1 MELLSEFETNG
12 EGKKHT
18 CDPDDFDDVLD
29 GLIDE
34 PAVGLEVPFDGLS
47 LPDDVNV
54 EPTAREI
61 RDAATGVTPAG
72 LGVASYGNVTVESES
87 VSELVALYSDAQVAV
102 LRESDIVPDMDTA
115 FDGMGDRIAEAHNSH
130 ILVSGPSATGDMGTL
145 VQGVHGPEELD
156 VVVLE
161 GM

>member
-1 MELLSEFETNG
+1 MELLSEFEMNG
-12 EGKKHT
+12 EGRKHT
-18 CDPDDFDDVLD
+18 CAPGEFDDVLD
-29 GLIDE
+29 ELIDE
-34 PAVGLEVPFDGLS
+34 PAVGVEVPFDGVS

-87 VSELVALYSDAQVAV
+87 VSELVALYADAQVAV
-102 LRESDIVPDMDTA
+102 LRESDVVPDMDTA
-115 FDGMGDRIAEAHNSH
+115 FDELDNGIAEMRNSH

-145 VQGVHGPEELD
+145 VQGVHGPEELN

-161 GM
+161 GT

>member
-1 MELLSEFETNG
+1 MDLLSEFERNG
-12 EGKKHT
+12 EGKKHR
-18 CDPDDFDDVLD
+18 CAPDEFADVLD
-29 GLIDE
+29 DMLEE
-34 PAVGLEVPFDGLS
+34 PAVGVEIPFDGVS

-61 RDAATGVTPAG
+61 RDASTGVTPAG
-72 LGVASYGNVTVESES
+72 LGVASYGNVTVKSES
-87 VSELVALYSDAQVAV
+87 VAELVALYADSQVAV
-102 LRESDIVPDMDTA
+102 LRESDVVPDMDSA
-115 FDGMGDRIAEAHNSH
+115 FDEVENGVAEARNSH

-161 GM
+161 GI